1 MAEKYVAQKTEIFGA
16 ARDREM
22 PAPIEML
29 HVSISHVGPGINELV
44 HFYQVVLNMRVAFVF
59 DYPNFQFISLTYDDE
74 NHRIG
79 IACSHQEVSEED
91 ARKAPQRAC
100 RLEHT
105 TWKFRD
111 FGDLIV
117 TARRIHNELG
127 IWPASARHGGS
138 ELTMDYL
145 DPDGNRVELLAH
157 SGSKAE
163 ILFSLYQQFN
173 TPKDD
178 IKYSDVYLNLDMEKV
193 VALYEAGTPAA
204 RFLDKEF
211 CRQMIAEGK
220 L

>member
-1 MAEKYVAQKTEIFGA
+1 MAKRYVAQKTEIFGGA
-16 ARDREM
+16 LDRAM

-29 HVSISHVGPGINELV
+29 HLSISHVGPGINDLV
-44 HFYQVVLNMRVAFVF
+44 EFYQVVLNMRVAYVF
-59 DYPNFQFISLTYDDE
+59 DYPNFQFIALTHDDE

-79 IACSHQEVSEED
+79 IAYTHQEVSEEEG
-91 ARKAPQRAC
+91 RKAALRAC

-117 TARRIHNELG
+117 TAKRIHDTLG

-138 ELTMDYL
+138 ELTMDYI

-163 ILFSLYQQFN
+163 ILFGLYQQFN
-173 TPKDD
+173 TPRDD
-178 IKYSDVYLNLDMEKV
+178 IKYSDIYLNLDMEKV
-193 VALYEAGTPAA
+193 VALYEAGTPANH
-204 RFLDKEF
+204 FLDKEF
-211 CRQMIAEGK
+211 CRLLIADGK

>member
-1 MAEKYVAQKTEIFGA
+1 MAEVFKIDAPEIFGGA
-16 ARDREM
+16 YDRSA

-29 HVSISHVGPGINELV
+29 HLSISHVGPGINELV
-44 HFYQVVLNMRVAFVF
+44 RFYQVVLNMRVAYVF
-59 DYPNFQFISLTYDDE
+59 DYPNFQFISLTHDDE

-79 IACSHQEVSEED
+79 IAYPHTEISEEEG
-91 ARKAPQRAC
+91 RKAPIRAC

-111 FGDLIV
+111 FGDVIL
-117 TARRIHNELG
+117 TAKRVHKELG

-178 IKYSDVYLNLDMEKV
+178 IKYSDVYLALDMEKA
-193 VALYEAGTPAA
+193 VALYDDGMPAHK
-204 RFLDKEF
+204 FLDKEF
-211 CRQMIAEGK
+211 CRELVNQGK